1 MKRSRRVRTAR
12 KLVLPL
18 VAGAVM
24 TVMMALHS
32 GNAGAQSTPSTPALA
47 QP

>member
-1 MKRSRRVRTAR
+1 MKRSRRSRTAR

-18 VAGAVM
+18 IAVGVM
-24 TVMMALHS
+24 TLMMALHS
-32 GNAGAQSTPSTPALA
+32 GNAGAQTSPSPVLV